1 MLPLLLL
8 QSVYGIARTMFLA
21 CLLAAGAML
30 IHQDTFRLVLQP
42 VQRMVERVR
51 EMAEDPLMQ
60 AAVRISPAPALPSSS
75 GAAGT
80 DSASNSNS
88 GSAAAPTNLLSKE
101 QQPAAAA
108 GSDGSGWSAKLSPQH
123 SSRPSR
129 MSRIRFWPSVQVHAV
144 AEDAAEEPGGLQ
156 PPSAD
161 ASSRKPAAFA
171 QLQLQQRQSAR
182 VSGAQ
187 MLLAGTRRISL
198 GVAAGVSAAGAV
210 AARMGQQLR
219 ARTSAMRALVL
230 GGGGD
235 SEEEAAQGQYETR
248 LLEQSIYKICALLA
262 VGFGDAGA
270 EVIAENIKK
279 EGDLN
284 PIVPG
289 KKMVRGPGAA
299 WIGCTRDDSRV
310 CCGVRSWAAQS
321 SKRQFCSRH
330 VLKCLPYSTDNES
343 ARQAA
348 SAAWTAHMPLPA
360 WGPAGLL
367 SHVLRPCLLGADC
380 AVLLACGHCAGCRV
394 WLLRHPSL
402 H

>member
-1 MLPLLLL
+1 VLSLLLPL

-75 GAAGT
+75 GAGGT
-80 DSASNSNS
+80 DSASHSHS
-88 GSAAAPTNLLSKE
+88 GSAATPNTLLSKE
-101 QQPAAAA
+101 QQHAAAAA
-108 GSDGSGWSAKLSPQH
+108 GGDASGWSIKLSPQG

-144 AEDAAEEPGGLQ
+144 AEDAAEDAGSLQ
-156 PPSAD
+156 PASAD
-161 ASSRKPAAFA
+161 GSSKKPAAFT
-171 QLQLQQRQSAR
+171 QRQSGRA
-182 VSGAQ
+182 SGAA

-198 GVAAGVSAAGAV
+198 GLVAGVSAAGAV
-210 AARMGQQLR
+210 AARLGQQLR

-230 GGGGD
+230 GAGGGGD
-235 SEEEAAQGQYETR
+235 SEEEAVQGQYETR

-289 KKMVRGPGAA
+289 KKMVRGEQGGRCSAVT
-299 WIGCTRDDSRV
+299 WDDDAV
-310 CCGVRSWAAQS
+310 AYVPELQS
-321 SKRQFCSRH
+321 GPSKRLCSLCTYKY
-330 VLKCLPYSTDNES
+330 VLTSAYLQVRTYKCVL
-343 ARQAA
+343 
-348 SAAWTAHMPLPA
+348 TAQT
-360 WGPAGLL
+360 
-367 SHVLRPCLLGADC
+367 VLVHA
-380 AVLLACGHCAGCRV
+380 
-394 WLLRHPSL
+394 
-402 H
+402 

>member
-1 MLPLLLL
+1 
-8 QSVYGIARTMFLA
+8 VYGIARTMFLA

-60 AAVRISPAPALPSSS
+60 AAVRISPATALPSSS
-75 GAAGT
+75 SAGGT

-88 GSAAAPTNLLSKE
+88 GGAAAPSSLLSKE
-101 QQPAAAA
+101 QQQAAAA
-108 GSDGSGWSAKLSPQH
+108 ASGDGSSWSAKSSPQH

-144 AEDAAEEPGGLQ
+144 AEGAAEDAAGLQ
-156 PPSAD
+156 PASAD
-161 ASSRKPAAFA
+161 GSSRKPAAFG
-171 QLQLQQRQSAR
+171 QLQQRQSGR
-182 VSGAQ
+182 VSLGAQ

-198 GVAAGVSAAGAV
+198 GLAAGVGAAGAV
-210 AARMGQQLR
+210 AARLGQQLR

-230 GGGGD
+230 GAGGGGD
-235 SEEEAAQGQYETR
+235 SEEEEAQGQYETR

-289 KKMVRGPGAA
+289 KKMVRACQADWPIYCRDGSRAYRIVGHRAVLRKQLPCNLHYVALCPLS
-299 WIGCTRDDSRV
+299 CT
-310 CCGVRSWAAQS
+310 GS
-321 SKRQFCSRH
+321 SFACLAT
-330 VLKCLPYSTDNES
+330 VL
-343 ARQAA
+343 
-348 SAAWTAHMPLPA
+348 TAHR
-360 WGPAGLL
+360 
-367 SHVLRPCLLGADC
+367 SR
-380 AVLLACGHCAGCRV
+380 AV
-394 WLLRHPSL
+394 
-402 H
+402 